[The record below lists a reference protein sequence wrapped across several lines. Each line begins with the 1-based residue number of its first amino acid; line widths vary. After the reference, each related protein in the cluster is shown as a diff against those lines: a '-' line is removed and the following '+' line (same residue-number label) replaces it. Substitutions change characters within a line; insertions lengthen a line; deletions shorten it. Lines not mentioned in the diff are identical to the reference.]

1 MKRSILLLFV
11 VFGLTTG
18 WAQAPYQFNFQAVAR
33 NLAGNPMTNTTVD
46 FRLSIV
52 QGDPDGAVVYIETQS
67 TQTNNFGLANLLVGS
82 GVADLGNLATLDW
95 MSGPYFL
102 RIELADNDGN
112 YLLVGS
118 SPLMSVPYA
127 LHAKTSEQAGPQG
140 PPGEQ
145 GLQGENGMSAYEV
158 WLSLGNE
165 GTVAEFLNSLKG
177 ESGAQGAQ
185 GPAGQDGVGIFTTI
199 TNDNGSFTLVFTDG
213 SSYTT
218 PSLVGPQGAQGPQGE
233 PGSTGPQ
240 GEQGAVGTDGASA
253 YETWLSLGNS
263 GSEAD
268 FIASLTGPQ
277 GEQGVDGLSAYE
289 VWLSVGNEGSEEEF
303 LDSLI
308 GSSSV
313 INHGEWLFQ
322 NSDAVF
328 NVPNGIHSLILE
340 TNGARGGNGASASGT
355 MNWGAMC
362 YPQAGQG
369 GSAYSGSFLI
379 LNLTE
384 GDTITVSIP
393 QNGEN
398 NTNSVYCQTCGSG
411 CSWGCTGGQ
420 GTSGGDLLVFLNG
433 ELIVEISGGQGGFG
447 AYAGTPQCAN
457 GANGGNGFLS
467 YKANYCIEVQSD
479 SEASGIPFVKAIF

>member
-1 MKRSILLLFV
+1 MKRFLLLILV

-33 NLAGNPMTNTTVD
+33 NLAGNPMTNATVD

-52 QGDPDGAVVYIETQS
+52 QGDPEGAVVYIETQN

-82 GVADLGNLATLDW
+82 GVADLGSLATLDW
-95 MSGPYFL
+95 MAGPYFL

-145 GLQGENGMSAYEV
+145 GPQGENGMSAYEV

-218 PSLVGPQGAQGPQGE
+218 PSLVGPQGAQGLQGE
-233 PGSTGPQ
+233 PGPIGPQ
-240 GEQGAVGTDGASA
+240 GEQGADGTDGVSA

-263 GSEAD
+263 GSEED

-277 GEQGVDGLSAYE
+277 GEPGLTPIDVTLSNDSIEFTYANG
-289 VWLSVGNEGSEEEF
+289 LSVGSPFPQGNSSSGVPIGTIVSFGGSEPPAGWFFCDGSELSITDYQE
-303 LDSLI
+303 LYDVIGTLYGAGDSAFWAQVDLPATTFDLPNLQGRVPVGAGVVEYFDAGAQTAKSEVFLI
-308 GSSSV
+308 GEKGGEVEHTLTISEMPSH
-313 INHGEWLFQ
+313 NHQ
-322 NSDAVF
+322 ITRNA
-328 NVPNGIHSLILE
+328 NG
-340 TNGARGGNGASASGT
+340 GGGASPAAT
-355 MNWGAMC
+355 
-362 YPQAGQG
+362 G
-369 GSAYSGSFLI
+369 GSNGNPWQTSF
-379 LNLTE
+379 
-384 GDTITVSIP
+384 
-393 QNGEN
+393 
-398 NTNSVYCQTCGSG
+398 
-411 CSWGCTGGQ
+411 
-420 GTSGGDLLVFLNG
+420 SGGDSPHSLMQPYVVFHY
-433 ELIVEISGGQGGFG
+433 IIKCSQ
-447 AYAGTPQCAN
+447 
-457 GANGGNGFLS
+457 
-467 YKANYCIEVQSD
+467 
-479 SEASGIPFVKAIF
+479 